1 MELSKAFYSPTEV
14 GEMLGVTSDTVLNY
28 IHEKKLFAIQLS
40 ERTYRIPQRE
50 LARLLGMPV
59 AESRVVDQPHGG
71 VAAAKRIRD
80 RIRDEERRPVSR

>member
-28 IHEKKLFAIQLS
+28 IHEEKLFAIQLS

-50 LARLLGMPV
+50 LARVLGMPLTPPQV
-59 AESRVVDQPHGG
+59 IEKPHGG
-71 VAAAKRIRD
+71 EAAAKRIRE
-80 RIRDEERRPVSR
+80 RVRNEERRPVSR